1 MLFGGEEGHGVGLW
15 KAIGRDWDVFISK
28 ISSVVGIRFWKDIW
42 CGNTPLRTF
51 FPKDAWVYDARE

>member
-15 KAIGRDWDVFISK
+15 KAIRRDWDVFISK